1 MGIRVPIKV
10 KRQILKQKSL
20 TVFEIDRAFFKIIE
34 EETAMKQ
41 IVDKT
46 QGNKDEHHQFF
57 HRKALR
63 PTLHTHKNPQ
73 SMNNIWVKCPKC
85 SELAYTKEYEKNFK
99 VCQKCK
105 HHNRLRWNERV
116 ASLLDEGSW
125 IEINAGLKTADPLGF
140 ANEGEIYPEK
150 IAATRKKA
158 GINES
163 LVTGYGT
170 IEGQP
175 IAVAIAD
182 FAFLGASMGSVFG
195 EKLVRLIEF
204 CIERRMPLL
213 TVSASGGA
221 RMHEGILSLMQ
232 MAKTTA
238 ALGQLGQARLPHFS
252 LLTDPCYGGVT
263 ASYAMV
269 ADVIMAE
276 PGAMVGFA
284 GPRVIEQTTRQKLPA
299 GFQTAEFLLEHGMLD
314 RVVSR
319 RELPSTL
326 SCLIKLYG
334 RAQAPQPML
343 SFPMMGHT
351 RHEEQKNYAW

>member
-1 MGIRVPIKV
+1 MKKV
-10 KRQILKQKSL
+10 EQKVEETKSKGEHHHFFQRKSL
-20 TVFEIDRAFFKIIE
+20 RHDSPSREVADN
-34 EETAMKQ
+34 
-41 IVDKT
+41 V
-46 QGNKDEHHQFF
+46 G
-57 HRKALR
+57 
-63 PTLHTHKNPQ
+63 
-73 SMNNIWVKCPKC
+73 NIWAKCPKC
-85 SELAYTKEYEKNFK
+85 HELAYTKEYEKNFK

-105 HHNRLRWNERV
+105 HHNRLRWDERL
-116 ASLLDEGSW
+116 ATMLDEGSW
-125 IEINAGLKTADPLGF
+125 VEVNAHIKTGDPLHF
-140 ANEGEIYPEK
+140 ANNGEVYPDK
-150 IAATRKKA
+150 IAQTRKKT
-158 GINES
+158 GINEA

-175 IAVAIAD
+175 VAIAVAD

-195 EKLVRLIEF
+195 EKLVRLIEL
-204 CIERRMPLL
+204 CLERRMPLL

-238 ALGQLGQARLPHFS
+238 ALGRLGQARIPHFS

-299 GFQTAEFLLEHGMLD
+299 GFQTAEFLLEHGMVD
-314 RVVSR
+314 EVVPR
-319 RELPSTL
+319 REFRSIL
-326 SCLIKLYG
+326 SRMLKLYG
-334 RAQAPQPML
+334 RAQAPAFANGTLL
-343 SFPMMGHT
+343 SFPMIMGGAQHT
-351 RHEEQKNYAW
+351 QKTEEMKNYAW

>member
-1 MGIRVPIKV
+1 MKHVIAGIEK
-10 KRQILKQKSL
+10 K
-20 TVFEIDRAFFKIIE
+20 A
-34 EETAMKQ
+34 ET
-41 IVDKT
+41 
-46 QGNKDEHHQFF
+46 NKDEHHHFF
-57 HRKALR
+57 HRKSLR
-63 PTLHTHKNPQ
+63 HTKPAREITGEVGTL
-73 SMNNIWVKCPKC
+73 WVKCPKC
-85 SELAYTKEYEKNFK
+85 HELAYKKEYEKNFK

-105 HHNRLRWNERV
+105 HHNRLRWNERL
-116 ASLLDEGSW
+116 ASILDEGSW
-125 IEINAGLKTADPLGF
+125 VEINANLKTGDPLKF
-140 ANEGEIYPEK
+140 ANDGEIYPEK
-150 IAATRKKA
+150 IAQTRKKA
-158 GINES
+158 GINEA

-175 IAVAIAD
+175 VAVAVAD

-204 CIERRMPLL
+204 CIERRLPLL

-238 ALGQLGQARLPHFS
+238 ALAKLGQARLPHFS

-314 RVVSR
+314 QVVSR
-319 RELPSTL
+319 RELRSNL
-326 SCLIKLYG
+326 HSLLKLYS
-334 RAQAPQPML
+334 RAQTSALSGGTLL
-343 SFPMMGHT
+343 SFPMIMGGPKT
-351 RHEEQKNYAW
+351 EEVRNHAW

>member
-1 MGIRVPIKV
+1 
-10 KRQILKQKSL
+10 
-20 TVFEIDRAFFKIIE
+20 
-34 EETAMKQ
+34 MKQ
-41 IVDKT
+41 
-46 QGNKDEHHQFF
+46 GNVRTEAKPETKKGEHHHFF
-57 HRKALR
+57 HRKSLR
-63 PTLHTHKNPQ
+63 HTTPVREVDNEVGKLW
-73 SMNNIWVKCPKC
+73 IKCPKC
-85 SELAYTKEYEKNFK
+85 NELAYRKEYEKNFK

-105 HHNRLRWNERV
+105 HHSRLRWNERL
-116 ASLLDEGSW
+116 ANILDEGSW
-125 IEINAGLKTADPLGF
+125 VELNAHLKTGDPLHF
-140 ANEGEIYPEK
+140 ANDGEVYPDK
-150 IAATRKKA
+150 IAQTRQKA

-170 IEGQP
+170 VEGMP
-175 IAVAIAD
+175 LAIAVAD

-238 ALGQLGQARLPHFS
+238 ALARLGEARLPHFS

-276 PGAMVGFA
+276 PGAMIGFA

-299 GFQTAEFLLEHGMLD
+299 GFQTAEFLQEHGMLD

-319 RELPSTL
+319 REIRSTL
-326 SCLIKLYG
+326 SCLLKLYG
-334 RAQAPQPML
+334 RAQTSSQTSGTL
-343 SFPMMGHT
+343 LFFPVLNGYKN
-351 RHEEQKNYAW
+351 EESKKYAW